1 MESQALLLPAPANRF
16 ERYAAWLVLSGLATA
31 AVSWTAFQIQQEGF
45 APAAV
50 FPLGVGAALGSL
62 LSAISRKF
70 MVPRRRAAVAAA
82 IAWGLLAVV
91 GQDYIG
97 HRRHLREYD
106 SELARHGPL
115 VAVARD
121 SDGLRPT
128 FPEYASGRVRSRP
141 VWWCLEALLTAVAAA
156 TSASYGVG
164 RRQIS
169 TSNEA

>member
-1 MESQALLLPAPANRF
+1 MESQARLLPAPASRF

-31 AVSWTAFQIQQEGF
+31 AVGWTAFQVQQEGF
-45 APAAV
+45 APAV
-50 FPLGVGAALGSL
+50 LFPLGVGAALGAVL
-62 LSAISRKF
+62 TAISGKL
-70 MVPRRRAAVAAA
+70 MVPGRRAAVAAA

-97 HRRHLREYD
+97 HRRHLREYVG
-106 SELARHGPL
+106 ELERHGPL
-115 VAVARD
+115 VAAARD
-121 SDGLRPT
+121 SDELRPT
-128 FPEYASGRVRSRP
+128 FPEYLSARVRSRP
-141 VWWCLEALLTAVAAA
+141 AWWCLEALLTAAAAA

>member
-106 SELARHGPL
+106 SELGAPRAARGSR
-115 VAVARD
+115 A
-121 SDGLRPT
+121 GLRRAP
-128 FPEYASGRVRSRP
+128 SDVSRIRKRSSSSRP

-164 RRQIS
+164 RRKIS